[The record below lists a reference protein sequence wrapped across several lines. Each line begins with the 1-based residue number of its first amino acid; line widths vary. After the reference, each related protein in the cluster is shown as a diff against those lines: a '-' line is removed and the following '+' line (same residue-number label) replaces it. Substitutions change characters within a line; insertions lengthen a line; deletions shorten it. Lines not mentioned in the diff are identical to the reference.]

1 MLCFAVTLGILIGL
15 LYLTAQIPKEVF
27 RKNLLASAK
36 YLSEN
41 EDEFYQIVEG
51 DKRTLVH
58 NYADV
63 ITFNIMY
70 SVDGKDAWDELMMS
84 PFYSDNINPDY
95 PMIELLA
102 ERITE
107 EKQADTVYD
116 RYWHGMM
123 VLLRPLFC
131 VFTLSQIRM
140 VMLTLLVGLFVL
152 LSALLWK
159 KGLRTLVATL
169 WIAGILSGYPM
180 IAICMEYVP
189 VWLIMLLSSL
199 AAIKLYQNDSAIAN
213 LAVANG
219 VCCAFFDFL
228 TTETVAIVIPLVVV
242 LCLKNKEKQ
251 IEDFWQGVRWLLAKG
266 VLWGVAYLGTLFTKW
281 ILSSMVLSEN
291 RIGFALS
298 MMLKRQ
304 GDASVQLGETV
315 FPQQVAAV
323 LTNVRLF
330 LGMQETVSLES
341 VCGVVLIG
349 AFVMLCVIYLFR
361 KKGSACVLPGLLFLL
376 GGVPVIR
383 MLVLHNH
390 SLEHCFFVYRA
401 LFATLVCMVVGVVYM
416 IDWKMI
422 RKLMKK

>member
-15 LYLTAQIPKEVF
+15 MYLTALIPKEAF
-27 RKNLLASAK
+27 RKNLLASAQ

-51 DKRTLVH
+51 DRRTLVH

-70 SVDGKDAWDELMMS
+70 SIDGKDAWDELMMS

-159 KGLRTLVATL
+159 KGLRTLVAAL

-180 IAICMEYVP
+180 IASCMEYVP

-199 AAIKLYQNDSAIAN
+199 AAIKLYQSDSAITN

-251 IEDFWQGVRWLLAKG
+251 IVDFGQGVRWLLAKG
-266 VLWGVAYLGTLFTKW
+266 VLWGMAYLGTLFTKW
-281 ILSSMVLSEN
+281 ILSSMVLGEN

-323 LTNVRLF
+323 LTNIRLLF
-330 LGMQETVSLES
+330 GMQESVALES
-341 VCGVVLIG
+341 VCGVVLIE

-361 KKGSACVLPGLLFLL
+361 KKGSACVLPGLLYLL

-401 LFATLVCMVVGVVYM
+401 LFATLVCMIVGLVYM